1 MSKHDESIPSEDGLS
16 STRQGI
22 WDHDGFA
29 KDMAKA
35 FAFVD
40 GNITQQ
46 SLADSFK
53 SFHRRHYAYDWNK
66 GQWFYYSVTQ
76 WLPRQSILETI
87 AEWVHWMMQKSKAKE
102 ATKVKWQNS
111 ANYHGVETIL
121 KSLLAE
127 EFDAIVNVV
136 GFTNGY
142 YLDTDTGEIDHLP
155 AFYHVSKYLPE
166 GVNGN
171 YDNISLL
178 FEQTLFDALS
188 HYEREDRFAVMK
200 WMQMWFGSVLSGE
213 THDEAMIFINGPPG
227 TSKSS
232 IVEPIVKAFGDYAAS
247 VYGGKVAKDSNS
259 HLEWLA
265 RLEGKRLVS
274 ISELPDK
281 GQWQTDAL
289 NDLISGGRISANRMH
304 QGTKEYTSQAHV
316 IATGNSQP
324 RAAGGSGLWRR
335 IKKIIFDHKPETIDK
350 TLKQRLMGPEQPGIF
365 AWILVGNDMWINQDR
380 QLITPA
386 VIEADVKEYQE
397 SSEPVQEFI
406 SVKVALGV
414 SGNITAVALYEAY
427 VAWYA
432 QIGDKPVSKRRF
444 GTIIQEAGIPAAVS
458 RKGIRLYQNMQLV
471 GLDK

>member
-1 MSKHDESIPSEDGLS
+1 MSNSIESIPTEDGLS
-16 STRQGI
+16 SVRQGI

-35 FAFVD
+35 FALVD

-53 SFHRRHYAYDWNK
+53 SFHGRHYAYDWNL

-87 AEWVHWMMQKSKAKE
+87 AEWVNWMMQKSKAKE
-102 ATKVKWQNS
+102 STKVKWQNS

-127 EFDAIVNVV
+127 EFDTNRNVV
-136 GFTNGY
+136 GLTNGY
-142 YLDTDTGEIDHLP
+142 YLDTDTAEIDRLP
-155 AFYHVSKYLPE
+155 YFFHVSKYLPE
-166 GVNGN
+166 GVHGN
-171 YDNISLL
+171 DGKISLL
-178 FEQTLFDALS
+178 FKNTLFEALS
-188 HYEREDRFAVMK
+188 HYKLEDRLEVMEYL
-200 WMQMWFGSVLSGE
+200 QMWFGSALSGE
-213 THDEAMIFINGPPG
+213 CHDEAMIFFNGPPG

-232 IVEPIVKAFGDYAAS
+232 IVDPILKVFGDYGAS
-247 VYGGKVAKDSNS
+247 VYGGKVAKDSKT

-281 GQWQTDAL
+281 GEWQTDAL

-324 RAAGGSGLWRR
+324 RAAGGSGFWRR
-335 IKKIIFDHKPETIDK
+335 IRKIIFDQTPETIDK
-350 TLKQRLMGPEQPGIF
+350 TLKQRLMNEEQAGIF
-365 AWILVGNDMWINQDR
+365 AWLLIGEDMWINKKR
-380 QLITPA
+380 QLTTPA
-386 VIEADVKEYQE
+386 VIEADVKQYQE
-397 SSEPVQEFI
+397 SSEPVI
-406 SVKVALGV
+406 
-414 SGNITAVALYEAY
+414 N
-427 VAWYA
+427 
-432 QIGDKPVSKRRF
+432 D
-444 GTIIQEAGIPAAVS
+444 
-458 RKGIRLYQNMQLV
+458 N
-471 GLDK
+471 